1 MDVFRKKLGEKIKIL
16 RTQLGWS
23 QEDLAQK
30 MDMNRVSLSQIENGQ
45 REVSAEEIAGFSKIF
60 NIPTDILLDLKQDIE
75 VVLEAKKEGFLMKQ
89 KQKKD
94 ELRISVPQE
103 NIEKF
108 KEVLLYILN
117 KVGSKSNVGETV
129 IYKLL
134 YFVDFDFYE
143 KYEEQLIGATYIKN
157 HYGPTP
163 IEFAKIVKEM
173 ERDDLVKVSDQYFQ
187 YPQTKYLPK
196 RKPDLNKLTPQEI
209 ELIDEVLN
217 RLSDMNAQQI
227 SEYSHYD
234 VPWITSGDGEI
245 IKYESVFYR
254 TPAYSVRDYSGDTAT
269 KADIQ

>member
-1 MDVFRKKLGEKIKIL
+1 MDEFREKLGEKIKIL
-16 RTQLGWS
+16 RTQLEWS
-23 QEDLAQK
+23 QEVLSQK
-30 MDMNRVSLSQIENGQ
+30 MDMNRVSLSQIESGQ
-45 REVSAEEIAGFSKIF
+45 RVVSAEEIVKFSKIF
-60 NIPTDILLDLKQDIE
+60 NVPTDSLLNLRQEIK
-75 VVLEAKKEGFLMKQ
+75 VVLEPKKQ
-89 KQKKD
+89 KAADKSREKKQ
-94 ELRISVPQE
+94 EMRIDVPQK
-103 NIEKF
+103 NVEKF

-117 KVGSKSNVGETV
+117 KVGSKANVGETV
-129 IYKLL
+129 LYKLL

-143 KYEEQLIGATYIKN
+143 KYEEQLIGATYQKN

-163 IEFAKIVKEM
+163 KEFSKIVQEMDGKE
-173 ERDDLVKVSDQYFQ
+173 LVKVEDNYFQ

-196 RKPDLNKLTPQEI
+196 RKPDLDKLTPKEI

-234 VPWITSGDGEI
+234 VPWLTAEEGGI

-254 TPAYSVRDYSGDTAT
+254 TPAYSVRDYSGDTAA